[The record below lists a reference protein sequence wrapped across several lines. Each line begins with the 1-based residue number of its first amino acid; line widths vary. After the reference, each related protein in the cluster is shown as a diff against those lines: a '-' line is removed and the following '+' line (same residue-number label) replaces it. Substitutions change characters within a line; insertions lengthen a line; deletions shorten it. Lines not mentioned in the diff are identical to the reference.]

1 MWYVLGWCTRW
12 RREVVG
18 RRGSR
23 RKEDQG
29 IWLHRYFGAEAV
41 NPVGLSGADARRGID
56 RDSTL
61 ERRVWKIPQR
71 FEKQSVNR
79 LCTKSVLYNYSQKNR
94 IPTRV
99 YS

>member
-61 ERRVWKIPQR
+61 ERRVWKIPQG

-79 LCTKSVLYNYSQKNR
+79 LCTKSVLYNYLQKNR